1 MCGTEGK
8 ISPRKK
14 LEACREEEDKREDN
28 GLAEREDENNCN
40 ARDVPEML
48 NGTTY
53 LPFNL
58 LSLSMEINSLDIW
71 KYNQLS

>member
-14 LEACREEEDKREDN
+14 LEACREEEDKKEDN

-40 ARDVPEML
+40 ARDAKW
-48 NGTTY
+48 NH
-53 LPFNL
+53 LPT
-58 LSLSMEINSLDIW
+58 
-71 KYNQLS
+71 QLQCQRC